1 MPEPTG
7 AGAFPAQLSVETL
20 STTHESYCGA
30 YLRRLKALYKGG
42 AAVLRDPEI
51 MKEVFPRYRDE
62 SDQVYANRQKRAFY
76 LPFAASILNFIKAA
90 LSAERLEVKEKV
102 ADTKDGVGGTAD
114 GWWGEFFADVSPVG
128 GKKIDL
134 HDYVR
139 EAILDGLICKVSWH
153 RLDLPSSGEY
163 PTLAAQDAAGARNAF
178 AVPIPAECVI
188 DWEEDESGELL
199 FVCVYSTSNR
209 RGAIADKRNKVKHT
223 WRVYDKT
230 GWARYSI
237 DADKGETLKPETMV
251 NLERQGSHTFGR
263 VPIVR
268 FDVGDGLWAMD
279 NIEGA
284 IREYFNKRC
293 ALSWAEFQSAFQEL
307 YEFLGPEMD
316 GGATVI
322 GENQKD
328 SLRAR
333 KQKRGAGYVQERGQD
348 DKAAW
353 IGPSPD
359 SFKTIRESCNDI
371 KTEIYRVLYQMALA
385 VDNSGAALKRSAESK
400 GQDKASATVV
410 FEAIG
415 QLARGFAEDVCD
427 LVARGRGEENL
438 VGQWKAEGMAK
449 FDAISVDAEIDRDV
463 NLETVSIPSPT
474 FQRWRKLNLAKLRMG
489 DEATPELLDAI
500 KSELEEN
507 ITAESFD
514 VSAMEREPMEIGGD
528 EEDDAK
534 NGGED
539 KGDGEKKEP
548 GDDPGKE

>member
-1 MPEPTG
+1 MPDIPG

-30 YLRRLKALYKGG
+30 YLRQLKALYKGG

-51 MKEVFPRYRDE
+51 MLEVFPKYRDE
-62 SDQVYANRQKRAFY
+62 SQQVYDNRKKRAFY

-90 LSAERLEVKEKV
+90 LSAERLEVKE
-102 ADTKDGVGGTAD
+102 AGSEKDGGGTAD

-139 EAILDGLICKVSWH
+139 EAILDALICKVSWH

-209 RGAIADKRNKVKHT
+209 RGSIAGKRNKIKHT

-230 GWARYSI
+230 GWARYSVVV
-237 DADKGETLKPETMV
+237 DKGEKLKPETMV
-251 NLERQGSHTFGR
+251 SLEGQGPHTFGR
-263 VPIVR
+263 VPILR
-268 FDVGDGLWAMD
+268 LDVGDGLWAMD

-284 IREYFNKRC
+284 VREYFNKRC

-328 SLRAR
+328 ALRAR

-348 DKAAW
+348 DRAAW

-400 GQDKASATVV
+400 SQDKASATVV

-415 QLARGFAEDVCD
+415 QLARGFAEDMCD

-489 DEATPELLDAI
+489 DEATPERLEAI
-500 KSELEEN
+500 EGELEEN
-507 ITAESFD
+507 ITAESFE
-514 VSAMEREPMEIGGD
+514 VRAMERKPMDLGND
-528 EEDDAK
+528 EESDEEPAK
-534 NGGED
+534 G
-539 KGDGEKKEP
+539 
-548 GDDPGKE
+548 